1 MAVENIKLYYEDDDD
16 LVREPEVDDDIIILE
31 EVTGEIN
38 SGDSGVLFPAPTEI
52 EVETTKKENNSL
64 KLTSS

>member
-38 SGDSGVLFPAPTEI
+38 SGDSGVLVAAS
-52 EVETTKKENNSL
+52 KK
-64 KLTSS
+64 TSK